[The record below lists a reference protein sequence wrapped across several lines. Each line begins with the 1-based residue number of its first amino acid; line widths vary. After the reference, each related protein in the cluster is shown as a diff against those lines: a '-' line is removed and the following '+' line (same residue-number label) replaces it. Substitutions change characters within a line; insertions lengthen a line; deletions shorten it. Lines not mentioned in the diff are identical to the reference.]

1 MISNYIKILWK
12 NLKNNKVY
20 TLLNVFGLAIGISA
34 SILIALFIKD
44 ELSYDMYH
52 KKVDRIYRLTTTM
65 DFNGEMNTG
74 VTNMAVGPTLKQDY
88 PEVESYTRFYGNQ
101 QEMEIEVNKT
111 LFKSDNLWFTDST
124 VFDVFSYDMV
134 AGNPTSALKAPNSI
148 VLTTT
153 LAKKLFGKTNVVGEQ
168 IRLNNSMLTVQGVIN
183 DPPKNSEI
191 PINGLISLSTLPP
204 GFHATFNQDWFRIAV
219 YTYVLM
225 KKPIKPSSFKA
236 KLEEVNKKY
245 VLPWAEAN
253 GIKASHNYLLT
264 PMKDVHFDNVHE
276 YDLPKGKKSNIFIFS
291 ILAIFVLLIAA
302 FNFINLTLAQQSKRA
317 KEVGIRKTLGAKK
330 SSLVFQFLTES
341 MFITFIALILGLG
354 LTELFIDKF
363 NEISGKSVQI
373 ISVFSPWMLLTIFGV
388 FALIGFLAG
397 TYPAFILSS
406 LKPITVLSGNKKQEG
421 GVGLFRKGLIMLQFL
436 FSLFMIS
443 GTFLIGDQMEFI
455 KNKNL
460 GFDRE
465 NLISITLPADTNARK
480 LIRPWIE
487 DLKTNSKIASFS
499 RSALPTGNS
508 GELMFRVEKEKKMVE
523 TTVKCL
529 FVDDE
534 FINVLNLKLLKGRN
548 FSTDFPTDQT
558 SAFIIN
564 ETAAKKFGWNQ
575 ESLNKRV
582 QWGLLEN
589 GQAQFDGKVVGV
601 ISDFHFMSLHNPL
614 EPLILCYSPNSGANL
629 SVRLSKGDYTK
640 TIDKLKSDWDKILPN
655 YTFDYTFYD
664 QDLEANYQDEIK
676 MYSVFSYFSIV
687 AILLASL
694 GLFSLLSYSIQSRTR
709 EIGIRKVLGA
719 SLSHLSWI
727 IVKDFLLLLCIAF
740 VISSP
745 IVYYLW
751 IKWLEDYAYQTP
763 LNIWSFI
770 LSFVLSIA
778 LSLLAVIYHSWKIAK
793 QNPVNSIREE

>member
-20 TLLNVFGLAIGISA
+20 TLLNIFGLAIGISA
-34 SILIALFIKD
+34 SILIALFIQD

-101 QEMEIEVNKT
+101 QEMEIEINKT

-168 IRLNNSMLTVQGVIN
+168 LRLNNIMVTVQGIIN

-191 PINGLISLSTLPP
+191 PINGLISISTFPP
-204 GFHATFNQDWFRIAV
+204 GFHAAFNQDWFRIAV

-253 GIKASHNYLLT
+253 GIKASHNYQLT

-341 MFITFIALILGLG
+341 MFITFIALI
-354 LTELFIDKF
+354 
-363 NEISGKSVQI
+363 
-373 ISVFSPWMLLTIFGV
+373 
-388 FALIGFLAG
+388 
-397 TYPAFILSS
+397 
-406 LKPITVLSGNKKQEG
+406 
-421 GVGLFRKGLIMLQFL
+421 
-436 FSLFMIS
+436 
-443 GTFLIGDQMEFI
+443 
-455 KNKNL
+455 
-460 GFDRE
+460 
-465 NLISITLPADTNARK
+465 
-480 LIRPWIE
+480 
-487 DLKTNSKIASFS
+487 
-499 RSALPTGNS
+499 
-508 GELMFRVEKEKKMVE
+508 
-523 TTVKCL
+523 
-529 FVDDE
+529 
-534 FINVLNLKLLKGRN
+534 
-548 FSTDFPTDQT
+548 
-558 SAFIIN
+558 
-564 ETAAKKFGWNQ
+564 
-575 ESLNKRV
+575 
-582 QWGLLEN
+582 
-589 GQAQFDGKVVGV
+589 
-601 ISDFHFMSLHNPL
+601 
-614 EPLILCYSPNSGANL
+614 
-629 SVRLSKGDYTK
+629 
-640 TIDKLKSDWDKILPN
+640 
-655 YTFDYTFYD
+655 
-664 QDLEANYQDEIK
+664 
-676 MYSVFSYFSIV
+676 
-687 AILLASL
+687 
-694 GLFSLLSYSIQSRTR
+694 
-709 EIGIRKVLGA
+709 
-719 SLSHLSWI
+719 
-727 IVKDFLLLLCIAF
+727 
-740 VISSP
+740 
-745 IVYYLW
+745 
-751 IKWLEDYAYQTP
+751 
-763 LNIWSFI
+763 
-770 LSFVLSIA
+770 
-778 LSLLAVIYHSWKIAK
+778 
-793 QNPVNSIREE
+793 